1 MMKIGAGVVVTVAA
15 LWSQATD
22 PAAVR
27 DRLDAYLAVYEP
39 ELSTLVATEQMTQV
53 IQGDPRPS
61 TGGRLATPPPA
72 IRKTLA
78 SEVAF
83 VALPGEGGW
92 LGVRV
97 VRKVNGRP
105 VKSEAA
111 AFTELLQSGDPLT
124 VARRLLAASAEHNLG
139 MSRNSNLPNLPLEL
153 LHPRHRNHFTYEV
166 SGTDRV
172 GGEAVTKLVAREAK
186 TPALIHGP
194 NGEPLESRVT
204 AWIDSAGRLW
214 RAEARSRY
222 AEISGRQDEPVVR
235 VDFRYDRTLDLLV
248 PFEMRERFTTGTP
261 GLMGTSTAKYTD
273 FRRFQTSARIVP
285 QH

>member
-27 DRLDAYLAVYEP
+27 ERLDAYLAVYEP
-39 ELSTLVATEQMTQV
+39 ELSTLVATEQMAA
-53 IQGDPRPS
+53 GHPGRP
-61 TGGRLATPPPA
+61 AA
-72 IRKTLA
+72 IR
-78 SEVAF
+78 
-83 VALPGEGGW
+83 G
-92 LGVRV
+92 
-97 VRKVNGRP
+97 
-105 VKSEAA
+105 
-111 AFTELLQSGDPLT
+111 
-124 VARRLLAASAEHNLG
+124 
-139 MSRNSNLPNLPLEL
+139 
-153 LHPRHRNHFTYEV
+153 
-166 SGTDRV
+166 